1 MLMYGNKNKTAMTIK
16 DKDSNQIVEVVP
28 YFEVNRVINKIPV
41 NIENDEVEILYKY
54 PNKNGCFR
62 VKLADCSDPNLLYKA
77 FISNKC
83 IFNNKVSKIDISDTI
98 MHQLQL
104 IIMANNFSYE
114 HKCLGWQNIE
124 APTMKRY
131 FLYDSTILES
141 GQVSTCTR
149 PCGKFKNGS
158 EDKYNEMLDNYVFNN
173 RYMSLAYVLGFSGV
187 VNSLLAET
195 LDLGV
200 MLVGLSGTSST
211 GKTTAMKLIASIWG
225 DTNDTHG
232 TMILKTSG
240 SENGLNC
247 QQSGLFGVPIL
258 YDDIDTNQ
266 SINIEEFIYAKSKG
280 TQRVV
285 STTKGEADNSRM
297 GFSGIVITT
306 SEDSLIK
313 KTSNKLGLYARYLD
327 LNNFPWTDSAESSNN
342 IKKCVCSH
350 YGFKGKMFGEFIQNY
365 DYNHIESMYHEKYK
379 EILQI
384 LKDTS
389 SLKDRICQKYAVIAI
404 TCDLIN
410 ECFNTSLNTEEI
422 IKTSLEGENSEEV
435 ENRDMAT
442 QAYDFILSDF
452 YGAKSKYTIK
462 KDMSTIPYTTKE
474 RFGVAVYNDDIL
486 ELQIPTKN
494 LENLLLKNR
503 FTQVANY
510 KKSWKSRGMII
521 SHADRISSAIK
532 DIGRC
537 YRLIYKIEKEESE
550 DEE

>member
-1 MLMYGNKNKTAMTIK
+1 MLMYGNKDKTAMTIQ
-16 DKDSNQIVEVVP
+16 DKDSQIIEVIP
-28 YFEVNRVINKIPV
+28 YFEVKRIINKIPV
-41 NIENDEVEILYKY
+41 NIENDEVEIFYKF
-54 PNKNGCFR
+54 PTKSDTFR
-62 VKLADCSDPNLLYKA
+62 VKLADCCDANLLYKS
-77 FISNKC
+77 FVSNKC
-83 IFNNKVSKIDISDTI
+83 IFNNLVSKFDILETV
-98 MHQLQL
+98 MNQLQQ
-104 IIMANNFSYE
+104 ITINNNFSYE
-114 HKCLGWQNIE
+114 HKCLGWYNVE
-124 APTMKRY
+124 APTMKKY
-131 FLYDSTILES
+131 FLYDATTLES
-141 GQVSTCTR
+141 GQVSICTR
-149 PCGKFKNGS
+149 PCGKFTNGS
-158 EDKYNEMLDNYVFNN
+158 EEKYNEMLDNYVFNN
-173 RYMSLAYVLGFSGV
+173 RYMSLAYVLGFTGV
-187 VNSLLAET
+187 INALLAET

-200 MLVGLSGTSST
+200 MLVGLSGTSSS
-211 GKTTAMKLIASIWG
+211 GKTTAMKLMASIWG
-225 DTNDTHG
+225 DTNDIKG

-350 YGFKGKMFGEFIQNY
+350 YGFKGKVFGEFIQNY

-384 LKDTS
+384 LKDAS
-389 SLKDRICQKYAVIAI
+389 SLRDRICQKYAVIAI

-422 IKTSLEGENSEEV
+422 IKTSLESENSEEID
-435 ENRDMAT
+435 NRDMAMR
-442 QAYDFILSDF
+442 AYDFILSDF
-452 YGAKSKYTIK
+452 RNSKGKYTIK
-462 KDMSTIPYTTKE
+462 KGMSTIPYTTKE
-474 RFGVAVYNDDIL
+474 RFGIAVYKDDVV
-486 ELQIPTKN
+486 ELQITPQN
-494 LENLLLKNR
+494 LENLLLKNK
-503 FTQVANY
+503 FTQFSNY
-510 KKSWKSRGMII
+510 KKSWKAKGLLI
-521 SHADRISSAIK
+521 SHADRIESSAS

-537 YRLIYKIEKEESE
+537 YRLVYKIEKENSE

>member
-1 MLMYGNKNKTAMTIK
+1 MLMHGNKDKTAMTIK
-16 DKDSNQIVEVVP
+16 DKESNQIVEVVP

-41 NIENDEVEILYKY
+41 NIENDEVEIFYKY
-54 PNKNGCFR
+54 PTKSDTFR
-62 VKLADCSDPNLLYKA
+62 VKLADCCDTNLLYKA
-77 FISNKC
+77 FVSNKC
-83 IFNNKVSKIDISDTI
+83 IFNNLVSKFDILETV
-98 MHQLQL
+98 MNQLQQ
-104 IIMANNFSYE
+104 ITINNNFSYE
-114 HKCLGWQNIE
+114 HKCLGWHNVD
-124 APTMKRY
+124 APTTKRY
-131 FLYDSTILES
+131 FLYDSTTLES
-141 GQVSTCTR
+141 GQVSICTR
-149 PCGKFKNGS
+149 PCGKFTNGS

-173 RYMSLAYVLGFSGV
+173 RYMSLAYVLGFTGV
-187 VNSLLAET
+187 INALLAET

-211 GKTTAMKLIASIWG
+211 GKTTAMKLMASIWG
-225 DTNDTHG
+225 DTNDIKG

-280 TQRVV
+280 AQRVV

-297 GFSGIVITT
+297 GFSGIVVTT

-327 LNNFPWTDSAESSNN
+327 LNNFPWTDSADSSNN
-342 IKKCVCSH
+342 IKKCVCTH
-350 YGFKGKMFGEFIQNY
+350 YGFKGKVFGEFIQNY
-365 DYNHIESMYHEKYK
+365 DYQQIEFMYHEKYK
-379 EILQI
+379 QI
-384 LKDTS
+384 HKLLNDTS

-410 ECFNTSLNTEEI
+410 ECFNTSLDTEDI
-422 IKTSLEGENSEEV
+422 IKTSLESESSEEV
-435 ENRDMAT
+435 DNRDMAT
-442 QAYDFILSDF
+442 QAYDFVLSDF

-462 KDMSTIPYTTKE
+462 MDMNTIPYTTKE
-474 RFGVAVYNDDIL
+474 RFGVAVYRDDIL
-486 ELQIPTKN
+486 ELQIPTKT
-494 LENLLLKNR
+494 LENLLLKNG
-503 FTQVANY
+503 FPQVSNY
-510 KKSWKSRGMII
+510 KKSWKSKGLLI
-521 SHADRISSAIK
+521 SHADRISSAVK